1 MKQERLDKIL
11 SHHGFGTRKDARSII
26 LGGRVKIN
34 GHTCTTPD
42 YHVTIE
48 MDTITV
54 DEKELELRQHIYLMM
69 NKPQGVICS
78 NKDGIHKTVFDL
90 LEERLHQ
97 EFLGG
102 SLHMIGRL
110 DLDTEGLLLL
120 TTDGT
125 LTHKLTSPKKNVPK
139 TYFIK
144 LEHKVPIEMQ
154 PIISRRFAEGIHIA
168 PEGDDGEYDC
178 KPSNLEW
185 ITENTCSLV
194 ITEGRYHQ
202 VKRMIAAAG
211 NKVAYLKRTAVNKL
225 PLDISLEPGEYRELT
240 TKELSLLS

>member
-11 SHHGFGTRKDARSII
+11 SHHGFGTRKDAKFII
-26 LGGRVKIN
+26 LEGRVKVN
-34 GHTCTTPD
+34 GRICYIPE
-42 YHVTIE
+42 YHVTLE
-48 MDTITV
+48 MDSISV
-54 DEKELELRQHIYLMM
+54 DEKDLELRQHIYLMM
-69 NKPQGVICS
+69 NKPGGVICS

-90 LEERLHQ
+90 LDERLHQ

-120 TTDGT
+120 TTDGS
-125 LTHKLTSPKKNVPK
+125 LTHKLTSPKKNIPK

-144 LEHKVPIEMQ
+144 LENSVPAEMQ

-178 KPSNLEW
+178 KPSNLNWLSED
-185 ITENTCSLV
+185 TCTLV

-211 NKVAYLKRTAVNKL
+211 NKVAYLKRTVVNKL
-225 PLDISLEPGEYRELT
+225 PLDISLQPGEYRELT
-240 TKELSLLS
+240 AKELSLLN